1 PPRTWPLGSGC
12 SSSQLSRIFPTRIMT
27 RLWKRFLLV
36 IGRSLNSP
44 AISQRSV
51 PSSGIARRSSVVISD
66 EAVAMIELLIF
77 DGGIS
82 DVDCSRRGRRRQR
95 FRRPAPGGEKGHH

>member
-1 PPRTWPLGSGC
+1 GLGC
-12 SSSQLSRIFPTRIMT
+12 SSSQSRRIFPTRIMT

-36 IGRSLNSP
+36 IGRSLSSP

-51 PSSGIARRSSVVISD
+51 PSSGIARSSSVVIRD

-82 DVDCSRRGRRRQR
+82 NVDGRRRKNSLILSNCR
-95 FRRPAPGGEKGHH
+95 FVVSEAHQ